1 MSSEIVAKRYASAL
15 MDLTQKD
22 VSLQANID
30 EMLESILSLFADKEI
45 KKVVSSPI
53 VNPELLKAVFENV
66 NAQVKAPEILKQFI
80 RVLIETRRTALI
92 PDIKKAFHA
101 QLLEAQGSV
110 EATVV
115 TAVALD
121 AAELGEIKTKLEG
134 MLKKK
139 VVLATAIDKTIL
151 GGFVIKIDNSLIDM
165 SLRTKLDNMT
175 KFAVS

>member
-15 MDLTQKD
+15 MDLTKTD
-22 VSLQANID
+22 PTLQAQID
-30 EMLESILSLFADKEI
+30 DLFESILSLFADKEI
-45 KKVVSSPI
+45 KKVISSPI
-53 VNPELLKAVFENV
+53 VNPELLKAIFANV
-66 NAQVKAPEILKQFI
+66 NEQIKAPEVLKQFI

-92 PDIKKAFHA
+92 PEIKKAFHA
-101 QLLEAQGSV
+101 QLMTAQGFV

-115 TAVALD
+115 TTVALD
-121 AAELGEIKTKLEG
+121 AAELDQIKANLEG
-134 MLKKK
+134 KLKKK

>member
-22 VSLQANID
+22 PALQATID
-30 EMLESILSLFADKEI
+30 ELLESVLSLFADKEI
-45 KKVVSSPI
+45 KKVIASPI
-53 VNPELLKAVFENV
+53 VNPELLKAVFANV
-66 NAQVKAPEILKQFI
+66 NQQINAPEVLKQFI
-80 RVLIETRRTALI
+80 RVLIETRRIALI
-92 PDIKKAFHA
+92 PEIKKAFHA
-101 QLLEAQGSV
+101 QLMAAQGIV

-115 TAVALD
+115 TTVALD
-121 AAELGEIKTKLEG
+121 AAELDQIKAKLEG

>member
-1 MSSEIVAKRYASAL
+1 MSSEIVAKRYAAAL
-15 MDLTQKD
+15 MDLTHKD
-22 VSLQANID
+22 QALQAKLD
-30 EMLESILSLFADKEI
+30 DQLASILSLFEDKEI
-45 KKVVSSPI
+45 KKIIASPI
-53 VNPELLKAVFENV
+53 VNTDLLKAVFA
-66 NAQVKAPEILKQFI
+66 NATQQINSPEVLKQFI
-80 RVLIETRRTALI
+80 RVLVETRRTALI
-92 PDIKKAFHA
+92 PEIKKAFHA
-101 QLLEAQGSV
+101 QLLEVQGSV

-121 AAELGEIKTKLEG
+121 SAELDQVKAKLEG

-139 VVLATAIDKTIL
+139 VVLATTIDKTIL